1 MGYNCVVL
9 IKQVPDTKRIT
20 GDVMN
25 DDGTVKRSALPA
37 IFNPEDLNALELALQ
52 IKDQFGGHIMV
63 ITMGL
68 PAASEILRDSLF
80 RGADEAILITD
91 RRCAAS
97 DTLATS
103 YILSCA
109 VKKVDYDI
117 VLCGRQAIDGDTAQ
131 VGPQLAEKLD
141 ITQITYVEEL
151 IELNGKT
158 ITAQRNIGNGWQQV
172 KAELPV
178 LLTVM
183 GDANEPRVAAAKKM
197 MKYKKAL
204 TPIEVE
210 REVRSQ
216 RTENKSQKTEDRSQ
230 KVEGSEEE
238 IRELVEKKCG
248 ELVEKNLLI
257 KQWDL
262 DFLEADLSWCGQ
274 SGSPT
279 KVHRIQ
285 SVVLAA
291 KESKSVEPN
300 DKGISDMVHELIE
313 EKTIA

>member
-1 MGYNCVVL
+1 
-9 IKQVPDTKRIT
+9 VPDTKRIT

-25 DDGTVKRSALPA
+25 EDGTVKRSALPA

-52 IKDQFGGHIMV
+52 IKDKYGGHITV
-63 ITMGL
+63 VTMGL
-68 PAASEILRDSLF
+68 PGASAILRESLY

-103 YILSCA
+103 YILSRA
-109 VKKVDYDI
+109 VKKLEYDI

-131 VGPQLAEKLD
+131 VGPQLAEKLGV
-141 ITQITYVEEL
+141 TQITYVEEL
-151 IELNGKT
+151 IELAGET

-172 KAELPV
+172 RTKLPA
-178 LLTVM
+178 LLTVV
-183 GDANEPRVAAAKKM
+183 GDANEPRVAAARKM
-197 MKYKKAL
+197 MKYKKAR
-204 TPIEVE
+204 TPIEVAQE
-210 REVRSQ
+210 IGEVNPHAG
-216 RTENKSQKTEDRSQ
+216 EA
-230 KVEGSEEE
+230 E
-238 IRELVEKKCG
+238 IKELVERRRQ
-248 ELVEKNLLI
+248 ELENTGLLI

-262 DFLEADLSWCGQ
+262 DVVEADLNWCGA

-285 SVVLAA
+285 SVVLTA
-291 KESKSVEPN
+291 KESKDVKPN
-300 DKGISDMVHELIE
+300 REGISDMIHELIE

>member
-1 MGYNCVVL
+1 
-9 IKQVPDTKRIT
+9 
-20 GDVMN
+20 MN
-25 DDGTVKRSALPA
+25 DDGTVNRSALPA

-52 IKDQFGGHIMV
+52 IKEKFGGKITV

-68 PAASEILRDSLF
+68 PAASAVLRDSLF
-80 RGADEAILITD
+80 RGADDAVLVTD
-91 RRCAAS
+91 QRCAAS

-109 VKKVDYDI
+109 VRKIDYDI

-131 VGPQLAEKLD
+131 VGPQLAEKLG
-141 ITQITYVEEL
+141 IPQISYVEEL
-151 IELNGKT
+151 LELDGKT
-158 ITAQRNIGNGWQQV
+158 ITAQRNIGAGWQRV
-172 KAELPV
+172 RTKMPV
-178 LLTVM
+178 LLTVT

-197 MKYKKAL
+197 MKYKNAR

-210 REVRSQ
+210 Q
-216 RTENKSQKTEDRSQ
+216 KMKTENAGA
-230 KVEGSEEE
+230 VEAD
-238 IRELVEKKCG
+238 IQTLVEHKCS
-248 ELVEKNLLI
+248 ELEEKGLLI

-262 DFLEADLSWCGQ
+262 DFVGADLTWCGR

-291 KESKSVEPN
+291 KESKDVAPSDE
-300 DKGISDMVHELIE
+300 GISDMMHELI
-313 EKTIA
+313 KDKIIA

>member
-1 MGYNCVVL
+1 MAYNCVVL

-20 GDVMN
+20 GEAMN

-52 IKDQFGGHIMV
+52 IKEKFGGHITV

-68 PAASEILRDSLF
+68 PAASAILRDSLY
-80 RGADEAILITD
+80 RGADEAILLTD

-109 VKKVDYDI
+109 VKRIDYDI

-131 VGPQLAEKLD
+131 VGPQLAEKLG
-141 ITQITYVEEL
+141 ITQITYLEEL
-151 IELNGKT
+151 EDLEGKT
-158 ITAQRNIGNGWQQV
+158 ITARRNIGNGWQRV
-172 KAELPV
+172 KATLPA
-178 LLTVM
+178 LLTVV

-197 MKYKKAL
+197 MKYKNACTPFEAEQRIKAEN
-204 TPIEVE
+204 PDAVE
-210 REVRSQ
+210 A
-216 RTENKSQKTEDRSQ
+216 
-230 KVEGSEEE
+230 E
-238 IRELVEKKCG
+238 IKELVEHRCS
-248 ELVEKNLLI
+248 NLEASGSLI

-262 DFLEADLSWCGQ
+262 DEVEADLTWCGQ

-291 KESKSVEPN
+291 KESKEIEPT
-300 DKGISDMVHELIE
+300 KEAISDMIHELIDD
-313 EKTIA
+313 KIIA

>member
-20 GDVMN
+20 GEVMN
-25 DDGTVKRSALPA
+25 DDGTVRRSALPA

-52 IKDQFGGHIMV
+52 IKDKFGGQITV

-68 PAASEILRDSLF
+68 PAASAILRDSLF
-80 RGADEAILITD
+80 RGADDAILITD
-91 RRCAAS
+91 PRCAAS

-109 VKKVDYDI
+109 VKKLDYDI

-131 VGPQLAEKLD
+131 VGPQLAEKLGLP
-141 ITQITYVEEL
+141 QITYVEEL
-151 IELNGKT
+151 IQLTDRT

-172 KAELPV
+172 KTTLPV
-178 LLTVM
+178 LLTVT
-183 GDANEPRVAAAKKM
+183 GEANEPRVAAAKKI
-197 MKYKKAL
+197 MKYKNAL
-204 TPIEVE
+204 TPVEVE
-210 REVRSQ
+210 KEVRGQISEP
-216 RTENKSQKTEDRSQ
+216 RTSVRGAD
-230 KVEGSEEE
+230 
-238 IRELVEKKCG
+238 LVEKKCS
-248 ELVEKNLLI
+248 ELSNKGLLI
-257 KQWDL
+257 KQWNL
-262 DFLEADLSWCGQ
+262 DSIGADLSWCGQ

-291 KESKSVEPN
+291 KESKTIEPTQN
-300 DKGISDMVHELIE
+300 GISDMIHELIE
-313 EKTIA
+313 DKIIA